1 MKTKYVM
8 NRGTGPIR
16 IKIQL
21 RLNIGMLSGYLGNSA
36 PFLCYG
42 WFRVS
47 QEIIGGRETSM
58 KSAPTTGK
66 VREAFAG
73 GEG

>member
-47 QEIIGGRETSM
+47 QEIIGGRETSVPV
-58 KSAPTTGK
+58 SSYYW
-66 VREAFAG
+66 ES
-73 GEG
+73 